1 VPASKAVLAF
11 AEPDVLAVIGEAAPS
26 AMATAV
32 LKASLA
38 VLVMEAPMIRSAVMM
53 SHDMFSISYKRYIV
67 YELRLSSERAADL
80 PRLFRS
86 VGYLRLWNCC
96 AVLRAR

>member
-11 AEPDVLAVIGEAAPS
+11 AEPDVLIGEAAPS
-26 AMATAV
+26 AVAAAV
-32 LKASLA
+32 LKASFA
-38 VLVMEAPMIRSAVMM
+38 IMVMVATMIRSAMMM